1 MIPDMAY
8 QPVVPYCIWYPDVAT
23 EETYRKLYYHY
34 LEMRYHIGRAYL
46 QNPRPG
52 AYLNGDTA
60 VRSSLELHRP
70 LTSAWDGN
78 IERYFRLRRPIAVP
92 NKIMAVVRGAHHH
105 TLFARWLESCVD
117 ELFPRQYENRL
128 IRQACHA
135 RFIMNDDLSR
145 IDSEID
151 GEMLPE
157 LFWWPHCPHSDTLR
171 ELAWRRPD
179 LKHQVILACI
189 AGD

>member
-1 MIPDMAY
+1 MA
-8 QPVVPYCIWYPDVAT
+8 
-23 EETYRKLYYHY
+23 LS
-34 LEMRYHIGRAYL
+34 LL
-46 QNPRPG
+46 QYSRGLQHQRLSFAGVLSLKITRRVHRSASHPPPG
-52 AYLNGDTA
+52 DLPPINKDILILMA
-60 VRSSLELHRP
+60 
-70 LTSAWDGN
+70 AWDGN

-92 NKIMAVVRGAHHH
+92 NEITALVRGAYHH
-105 TLFARWLESCVD
+105 TPFARWLESCVD

-171 ELAWRRPD
+171 ELAWRRPE